1 MLTRRKTIRT
11 TLSAAALA
19 MVTSAPVNG
28 AEVYAN
34 FPVTVKGYAGPKTT
48 SVSYSGQIARHVLH
62 DSLKK
67 LISSDLPED
76 EKYDRLMAFFS
87 GKANGRAIVAPKSQ
101 GDFKIKQTTI
111 DALSGGKNLSGK
123 TAKFVVA
130 GMPRGMTGPELV
142 RFWLAKAAAS
152 KNGVDLQNGYD
163 YAQLVSKFIIGAV
176 SFNQAVDGYLDEGLA
191 ATVKP
196 NDQAYKK
203 GQAYTGKEHVWDE
216 AFGYFGAPA
225 HTLSLTAGD
234 LYHIAKLGKKAKDQ
248 KAVMALSDHNGDG
261 VVDLKTEMVFGP
273 AYYAAAFDKA
283 ATTAGLTSNYSHGIF
298 RAFLD
303 GRKIISAANGEKL
316 SPSQR
321 AALVDLAAQ
330 IETAWQTVL
339 AEAVFKYAGSVLKDM
354 SKLQTIVDANGDPK
368 KQFKKYLKHWSEL
381 KGFSLALQSGRQD
394 LGDTASKLNRL
405 IGAGPLLL
413 NASQV
418 VDIDRSGNYVRDQ
431 GETWAGYMVHMVK
444 VQRLMV
450 DEFGVRV
457 KVNDAT
463 SDLTALLKA
472 AGGGANAEND

>member
-1 MLTRRKTIRT
+1 
-11 TLSAAALA
+11 
-19 MVTSAPVNG
+19 
-28 AEVYAN
+28 
-34 FPVTVKGYAGPKTT
+34 
-48 SVSYSGQIARHVLH
+48 
-62 DSLKK
+62 
-67 LISSDLPED
+67 
-76 EKYDRLMAFFS
+76 
-87 GKANGRAIVAPKSQ
+87 
-101 GDFKIKQTTI
+101 
-111 DALSGGKNLSGK
+111 
-123 TAKFVVA
+123 
-130 GMPRGMTGPELV
+130 
-142 RFWLAKAAAS
+142 
-152 KNGVDLQNGYD
+152 
-163 YAQLVSKFIIGAV
+163 
-176 SFNQAVDGYLDEGLA
+176 
-191 ATVKP
+191 
-196 NDQAYKK
+196 
-203 GQAYTGKEHVWDE
+203 
-216 AFGYFGAPA
+216 
-225 HTLSLTAGD
+225 
-234 LYHIAKLGKKAKDQ
+234 
-248 KAVMALSDHNGDG
+248 
-261 VVDLKTEMVFGP
+261 
-273 AYYAAAFDKA
+273 
-283 ATTAGLTSNYSHGIF
+283 
-298 RAFLD
+298 
-303 GRKIISAANGEKL
+303 
-316 SPSQR
+316 
-321 AALVDLAAQ
+321 LVDLAAQ